1 MEMGSYQVLLLV
13 IWVVWG
19 FRAMLL
25 LVSYARAPRRLINK
39 KKVGD
44 AELSKRI
51 FVLCRSTIFDTVVCI
66 VVDCRMLG
74 MLWSQ
79 ERVEVMELWAEGW
92 SLPYVG

>member
-1 MEMGSYQVLLLV
+1 MHRYGDGFLSGASIGDFGSLGLSSDVAFGV
-13 IWVVWG
+13 TRVHEDN
-19 FRAMLL
+19 
-25 LVSYARAPRRLINK
+25 INK

-74 MLWSQ
+74 MLSSQ
-79 ERVEVMELWAEGW
+79 ERV
-92 SLPYVG
+92 

>member
-1 MEMGSYQVLLLV
+1 
-13 IWVVWG
+13 
-19 FRAMLL
+19 MLL
-25 LVSYARAPRRLINK
+25 LVFFARAPTRVVNK

-66 VVDCRMLG
+66 AVDCRMLG
-74 MLWSQ
+74 MLSSQ
-79 ERVEVMELWAEGW
+79 ERAEVMELWAEGW